1 MRRLWPP
8 RPRRVL
14 RHAPVRFL
22 LVGGCGELVY
32 LALFALVSSSGGSA
46 VSAIAVAGTLSMLLN
61 AVLHARISFRV
72 RFRLRLLLAY
82 GGIQLLCLAVS
93 LVVGRGLERAGA
105 GPTPVALITLLLW
118 AALSFLLTRWNYR
131 RPQGEAAGLGSRQT
145 SQPPL

>member
-1 MRRLWPP
+1 VRRWWPP
-8 RPRRVL
+8 RPGRVL
-14 RHAPVRFL
+14 RHEPVRFL

-32 LALFALVSSSGGSA
+32 LALFALVNSSGGSA

-82 GGIQLLCLAVS
+82 LAIQLLCLAVS
-93 LVVGRGLERAGA
+93 LVVGRGLESGGA
-105 GPTPVALITLLLW
+105 GPTHVALITMLLW
-118 AALSFLLTRWNYR
+118 AALSFLLTRWNYL